1 MRQLVSSLSGGQRQ
15 TVAIAKAVLWESK
28 LVVLDEPTA
37 ALGVAQTRQVLDLV
51 RRLADTG
58 HAVVFISHN
67 MVDVFEVADRVAALY
82 LGRMAA
88 DIPISEVN
96 RSQVIEL
103 ITAGRSGDVGHRAR
117 RRRCRGGLS
126 HVRQHDRSESTSA
139 QEPGGAPSG
148 FEGDRSAD
156 SLGASARAYVD
167 RVRGGDLG
175 ALPAVLG
182 IVVLGLLFT
191 VLRPE
196 TFLTPRNMANLADQA
211 APIIIL
217 AMGLVFVLLLGE
229 IDLSAGVVSGVCA
242 AVMAKLLADVGSPWY
257 VAVAAAILTGVL
269 IGLFTGSLVG
279 LVGIPSFVVTLA
291 LFLGWQG
298 FTLRL
303 IGEGGTVPVRDPV
316 ISALSDKNLP
326 VVLGWVLAVVVI
338 ALYAALQLNRWR
350 VQRAQ
355 GPGAPAARRGADP
368 HRRDR
373 PRRRPRHGG
382 DQRRPRPGT
391 AASCSPA
398 SRTRSRWSSS
408 CSSSLTFLLG
418 RTGFGR
424 HVYAVGGNAEAA
436 RRAGI
441 SVTKIKVPSS
451 SSGPP
456 SPPSAASW
464 RPPGWARSRRAPA
477 AGTRCSTRSARRS
490 SVAPASSVAGAGPAT
505 PSSVAWWWPSSP
517 TGWACSAPRRT

>member
-1 MRQLVSSLSGGQRQ
+1 MSSD
-15 TVAIAKAVLWESK
+15 TVAPA
-28 LVVLDEPTA
+28 
-37 ALGVAQTRQVLDLV
+37 
-51 RRLADTG
+51 
-58 HAVVFISHN
+58 
-67 MVDVFEVADRVAALY
+67 
-82 LGRMAA
+82 
-88 DIPISEVN
+88 
-96 RSQVIEL
+96 
-103 ITAGRSGDVGHRAR
+103 
-117 RRRCRGGLS
+117 
-126 HVRQHDRSESTSA
+126 TSA

-148 FEGDRSAD
+148 FEDDRSAD
-156 SLGASARAYVD
+156 SLGASVRAYVD

-182 IVVLGLLFT
+182 ILVLGLLFFA
-191 VLRPE
+191 LRPE

-242 AVMAKLLADVGSPWY
+242 AVMAKLLADAGSPWY
-257 VAVAAAILTGVL
+257 VAVAAAIVTGVL

-326 VVLGWVLAVVVI
+326 VVLGWVLAVLVI
-338 ALYAALQLNRWR
+338 ALYAVLQLRRWSTQRSKGLAHQPLTVVLIR
-350 VQRAQ
+350 VGVIALVVVLVTAVMSVDR
-355 GPGAPAARRGADP
+355 APA
-368 HRRDR
+368 
-373 PRRRPRHGG
+373 
-382 DQRRPRPGT
+382 PGVVL
-391 AASCSPA
+391 AGIPYAIPLVVLLLLA
-398 SRTRSRWSSS
+398 
-408 CSSSLTFLLG
+408 LTFLLG

-441 SVTKIKVPSS
+441 DVTRIRVAVFVIGSTLAAV
-451 SSGPP
+451 SGIV
-456 SPPSAASW
+456 AA
-464 RPPGWARSRRAPA
+464 ARL
-477 AGTRCSTRSARRS
+477 G
-490 SVAPASSVAGAGPAT
+490 SVAPGSGGGNALLYAVGAAVIGGTSLFGGRGRVRDAVLGGLVVAIIANGLGLLGTEAYLNFIITGGVLLLAASVDALARRRAAAT
-505 PSSVAWWWPSSP
+505 
-517 TGWACSAPRRT
+517 GH

>member
-1 MRQLVSSLSGGQRQ
+1 MSSN
-15 TVAIAKAVLWESK
+15 TI
-28 LVVLDEPTA
+28 
-37 ALGVAQTRQVLDLV
+37 
-51 RRLADTG
+51 
-58 HAVVFISHN
+58 
-67 MVDVFEVADRVAALY
+67 
-82 LGRMAA
+82 
-88 DIPISEVN
+88 
-96 RSQVIEL
+96 
-103 ITAGRSGDVGHRAR
+103 
-117 RRRCRGGLS
+117 
-126 HVRQHDRSESTSA
+126 SESTSA

-148 FEGDRSAD
+148 FEADRTAD
-156 SLGASARAYVD
+156 SVGGAARAYVD

-182 IVVLGLLFT
+182 ILVLGLFFT

-242 AVMAKLLADVGSPWY
+242 AVMAKLLADAGSPWY

-279 LVGIPSFVVTLA
+279 LIGIPSFVVTLA

-316 ISALSDKNLP
+316 ISAISDKNVP
-326 VVLGWVLAVVVI
+326 VLLGWILAVVVI

-350 VQRAQ
+350 TQKTKGLAHQPLAVVLIRIGVIALVVVLVTAVLSVDR
-355 GPGAPAARRGADP
+355 APA
-368 HRRDR
+368 
-373 PRRRPRHGG
+373 
-382 DQRRPRPGT
+382 PGVVL
-391 AASCSPA
+391 AGIPYAIPLVVLLLLV
-398 SRTRSRWSSS
+398 
-408 CSSSLTFLLG
+408 LTFVLG

-441 SVTKIKVPSS
+441 NVTKIKVSVFVIGS
-451 SSGPP
+451 TMAAVSGIV
-456 SPPSAASW
+456 AA
-464 RPPGWARSRRAPA
+464 ARL
-477 AGTRCSTRSARRS
+477 G
-490 SVAPASSVAGAGPAT
+490 SVAPGSGGGNTLLYAVGAAVIGGTSLFGGRGRARDAVLGGLVVAIIANGLGLLGTEAYLNFIITGGVLLLAASVDALARRRAAAT
-505 PSSVAWWWPSSP
+505 
-517 TGWACSAPRRT
+517 GH